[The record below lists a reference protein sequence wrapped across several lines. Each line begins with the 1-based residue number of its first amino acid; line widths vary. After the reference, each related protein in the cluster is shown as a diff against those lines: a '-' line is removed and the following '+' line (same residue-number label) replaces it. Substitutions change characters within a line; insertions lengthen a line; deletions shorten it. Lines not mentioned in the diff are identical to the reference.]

1 MVRFRCVYGLNIK
14 QLRFYKILFSLRMD
28 SLLLLTGLAVAPGIY
43 LSIVIY
49 GKDKYDPEPKRIL
62 LAAFLLG
69 CLSIIPAAIIEMLLK
84 GPLTLPVPALANV
97 AISAFVGIGLVE
109 ELCKFF
115 ILRTHAFRKPQFN
128 EPFDGIVYAAFVGLG
143 FATAENVMY
152 VWQEG
157 FGTGVLRM
165 FTAVPAHYA
174 FGVIMGY
181 YAGKAKFEPARRTAY
196 LVSGVF
202 YAAFMHGAYDFF
214 ALQKNFPALTL
225 FTIGVLIMALRIS
238 RKSIDELQADS
249 AFRFHNPPVEII
261 SNNGSEPQS

>member
-1 MVRFRCVYGLNIK
+1 
-14 QLRFYKILFSLRMD
+14 
-28 SLLLLTGLAVAPGIY
+28 VAPGIY

-84 GPLTLPVPALANV
+84 EPLALTNSSLINV
-97 AISAFVGIGLVE
+97 AISAFAGIGLVE

-115 ILRTHAFRKPQFN
+115 FLRIHAFRKPQFN
-128 EPFDGIVYAAFVGLG
+128 EPFDGIVYATFVGLG
-143 FATAENVMY
+143 FATAENLLY
-152 VWQEG
+152 VYQHG
-157 FGTGVLRM
+157 FGTGILRM

-181 YAGKAKFEPARRTAY
+181 YVGKAKFEPGQRGTHIFR
-196 LVSGVF
+196 GIF

-214 ALQKNFPALTL
+214 ALQQNIPALTI
-225 FTIGVLIMALRIS
+225 FTIGVLLMALRIS
-238 RKSIDELQADS
+238 RRSIEELHADS
-249 AFRFHNPPVEII
+249 AFRFNANRLASQTAPAETNDLV
-261 SNNGSEPQS
+261 